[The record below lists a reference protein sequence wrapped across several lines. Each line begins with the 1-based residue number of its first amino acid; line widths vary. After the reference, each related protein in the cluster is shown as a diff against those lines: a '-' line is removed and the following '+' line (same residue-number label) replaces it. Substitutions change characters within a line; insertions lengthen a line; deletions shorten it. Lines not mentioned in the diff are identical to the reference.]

1 MKNFFAYIKLL
12 TVKLNIE
19 EIVLKDF
26 RSSIVI
32 TVVGLM
38 LAFYVGSI
46 EALYIVSLLAILEI
60 SLSFDNA
67 VVNVKVLETMESKW
81 QERFIT
87 YGIPIAVFGMRF
99 LFPMIIVAVASGLGL
114 LETLD
119 MALNEPLAYKE
130 TLVSVEKL
138 IFSFGASFLLMVF
151 LSFIFDND
159 REEKWIDMIEENK
172 FIDKMGKLSSINMI
186 ITTIIGLILI
196 SMTKSYEVA
205 IAYFLGVLLYSII
218 SSLDDVLGVNG
229 VRNGIMGFIYLE
241 VLDASFSFDG
251 VIGAFALSSDVF
263 IIMIGLGIGAMFVRS
278 LTLYMLKQKTL
289 SEYRYLEH
297 GAHYAIFALAIV
309 MLIKVFTPVNE
320 IIVGSL
326 GVAFILVATFHS
338 MHVNKKELEQK

>member
-1 MKNFFAYIKLL
+1 
-12 TVKLNIE
+12 
-19 EIVLKDF
+19 LKDF
-26 RSSIVI
+26 RSSIVF
-32 TVVGLM
+32 TVVGLV
-38 LAFYVGSI
+38 LAFYVGSF

-67 VVNVKVLETMESKW
+67 VVNVKVLETMEPKW

-196 SMTKSYEVA
+196 SMTQSYEVA

-278 LTLYMLKQKTL
+278 LTLYMLREKTL
-289 SEYRYLEH
+289 AEYRYLEH

-309 MLIKVFTPVNE
+309 MLVKVFIPVNE
-320 IIVGSL
+320 IIVGTI
-326 GVAFILVATFHS
+326 GVTFILIATFHS
-338 MHVNKKELEQK
+338 IHINKKLNKKELEHQ

>member
-32 TVVGLM
+32 TVVGLV
-38 LAFYVGSI
+38 LAFYVGSF
-46 EALYIVSLLAILEI
+46 EALYIVALLAILEI

-67 VVNVKVLETMESKW
+67 VVNVKVLEAMEPKW
-81 QERFIT
+81 QERFVT

-99 LFPMIIVAVASGLGL
+99 LFPMVIVAIASGLGL
-114 LETLD
+114 WETLN
-119 MALNEPLAYKE
+119 MALYEPLKYKE
-130 TLVSVEKL
+130 TLVSVERL
-138 IFSFGASFLLMVF
+138 IFAFGASFLLMVF

-186 ITTIIGLILI
+186 IATIVGLILI
-196 SMTKSYEVA
+196 YVTKSYEIA
-205 IAYFLGVLLYSII
+205 LAYFSGVLLYSII
-218 SSLDDVLGVNG
+218 ASLDDVLGVNG
-229 VRNGIMGFIYLE
+229 VRNGIMGFLYLE
-241 VLDASFSFDG
+241 ILDASFSFDG

-278 LTLYMLKQKTL
+278 LTLYMLKEKTL
-289 SEYRYLEH
+289 SAYRYLEH
-297 GAHYAIFALAIV
+297 GAHYAIFVLAII
-309 MLIKVFTPVNE
+309 MLIKIFIPVNE
-320 IIVGSL
+320 MIVGSV
-326 GVAFILVATFHS
+326 GAMFIFVATLHS
-338 MHVNKKELEQK
+338 IYVNKKELES